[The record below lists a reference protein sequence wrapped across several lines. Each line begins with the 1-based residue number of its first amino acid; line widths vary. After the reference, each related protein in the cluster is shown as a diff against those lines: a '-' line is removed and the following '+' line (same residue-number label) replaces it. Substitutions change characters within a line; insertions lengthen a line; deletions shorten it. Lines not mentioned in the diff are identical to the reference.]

1 MIERTAKT
9 GKNLQI
15 PTQKMPAVFF
25 ARDPD
30 NRQQTTDNRQQ
41 TTDNRQQTT
50 DNRQLYTSFK

>member
-25 ARDPD
+25 ARD
-30 NRQQTTDNRQQ
+30 
-41 TTDNRQQTT
+41 T